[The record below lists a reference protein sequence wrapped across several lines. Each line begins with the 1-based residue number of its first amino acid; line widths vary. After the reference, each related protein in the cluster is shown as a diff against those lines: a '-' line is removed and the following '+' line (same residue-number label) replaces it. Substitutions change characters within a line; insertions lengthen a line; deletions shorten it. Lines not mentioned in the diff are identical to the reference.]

1 MAKGTSTQIVSSV
14 VVKKKVSMWFVPRRF
29 ADQVEPGTKIHF
41 WNIGVNTDR
50 ILTHP
55 AKVKLTHPL

>member
-1 MAKGTSTQIVSSV
+1 MAKHASTQIVSNV

-41 WNIGVNTDR
+41 WNIGDYYGR
-50 ILTHP
+50 IRRLKDT
-55 AKVKLTHPL
+55 TS